1 MVKPILKGIAR
12 GSSKKTKPKKV
23 GKVTPA
29 ITRELQTKV
38 LMKAKKNNMRAKNFR
53 MKNPKDKDVQALY
66 KANPNLKKS
75 DASRQEGRDYQKAF
89 TKAKTPTQKVKVINK
104 QIKKQSPVKKQD
116 PDDWVRTSIK
126 FYRDEEKYN
135 DMARAGKKLTDAQ
148 LKKYSKAIKM
158 TTEYAA
164 EIDGTFYNTRNHRDK
179 MKGTVEHALDDLKD
193 FVPKKYMDLYK
204 KK

>member
-1 MVKPILKGIAR
+1 MPLKKLIRAGI
-12 GSSKKTKPKKV
+12 KKGLKKSTTKKKV
-23 GKVTPA
+23 TAKSKTIKP
-29 ITRELQTKV
+29 RSP
-38 LMKAKKNNMRAKNFR
+38 AKKAAIRYTPGGKGKSA
-53 MKNPKDKDVQALY
+53 
-66 KANPNLKKS
+66 KANPVGQMGLRKK
-75 DASRQEGRDYQKAF
+75 KVV
-89 TKAKTPTQKVKVINK
+89 TKQN
-104 QIKKQSPVKKQD
+104 

>member
-1 MVKPILKGIAR
+1 MPLKKLIRAGI
-12 GSSKKTKPKKV
+12 KK
-23 GKVTPA
+23 G
-29 ITRELQTKV
+29 
-38 LMKAKKNNMRAKNFR
+38 
-53 MKNPKDKDVQALY
+53 
-66 KANPNLKKS
+66 LKKS
-75 DASRQEGRDYQKAF
+75 T
-89 TKAKTPTQKVKVINK
+89 TKKKITAKSKTIKPRSPAKKKVVTK
-104 QIKKQSPVKKQD
+104 QN

-135 DMARAGKKLTDAQ
+135 DMARAGKKLTEAQ

>member
-1 MVKPILKGIAR
+1 MPLKKLIRAGI
-12 GSSKKTKPKKV
+12 KK
-23 GKVTPA
+23 G
-29 ITRELQTKV
+29 
-38 LMKAKKNNMRAKNFR
+38 
-53 MKNPKDKDVQALY
+53 
-66 KANPNLKKS
+66 LKKS
-75 DASRQEGRDYQKAF
+75 T
-89 TKAKTPTQKVKVINK
+89 TKKKITAKSKTIKPRSPAKKKVVTK
-104 QIKKQSPVKKQD
+104 QN

-193 FVPKKYMDLYK
+193 FAPKKYMDLYK

>member
-1 MVKPILKGIAR
+1 MPLKKLIKAAIKKGVRKKPTTKKKITAK
-12 GSSKKTKPKKV
+12 SKTIKTIKPRSPAKR
-23 GKVTPA
+23 PA
-29 ITRELQTKV
+29 IRYTPGGKG
-38 LMKAKKNNMRAKNFR
+38 KSA
-53 MKNPKDKDVQALY
+53 
-66 KANPNLKKS
+66 KANPIGQMGLRKK
-75 DASRQEGRDYQKAF
+75 
-89 TKAKTPTQKVKVINK
+89 KVV
-104 QIKKQSPVKKQD
+104 KKQS

-126 FYRDEEKYN
+126 FYRDEEKYG
-135 DMARAGKKLTDAQ
+135 DMARAGKKLSEAQ

-179 MKGTVEHALDDLKD
+179 MKGTVGHALDDLKD

>member
-1 MVKPILKGIAR
+1 MPLKKLIRAGI
-12 GSSKKTKPKKV
+12 KK
-23 GKVTPA
+23 G
-29 ITRELQTKV
+29 
-38 LMKAKKNNMRAKNFR
+38 
-53 MKNPKDKDVQALY
+53 
-66 KANPNLKKS
+66 LKKS
-75 DASRQEGRDYQKAF
+75 T
-89 TKAKTPTQKVKVINK
+89 TKKKITAKSKTIKPRSPAKKKVVTK
-104 QIKKQSPVKKQD
+104 QN